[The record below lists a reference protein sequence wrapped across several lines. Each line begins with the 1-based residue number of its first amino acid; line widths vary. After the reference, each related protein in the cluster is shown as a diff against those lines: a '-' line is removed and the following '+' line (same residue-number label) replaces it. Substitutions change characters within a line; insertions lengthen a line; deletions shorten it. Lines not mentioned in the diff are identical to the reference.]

1 MTEFTSEIRTIP
13 HSDAR
18 VFAMLSDLSNIRRI
32 RNNIPQDS
40 IKAFTFTDDH
50 CSFEISPIGKIEFH
64 IVDREPNKP
73 IKFETTQSPVPL
85 QLWIQL
91 KQVAEND
98 TRMKMTV
105 RAELNPFLKPM
116 VSKPM
121 QDAVNKISEI
131 LAALPY
137 DEPQEERQS

>member
-1 MTEFTSEIRTIP
+1 MTEFTSQIRTIP
-13 HSDAR
+13 HNDAR
-18 VFAMLSDLSNIRRI
+18 VFAVLSDLSNMQRVRQSL
-32 RNNIPQDS
+32 PQDS
-40 IKAFTFTDDH
+40 VKAFTLTDDR
-50 CSFEISPIGKIEFH
+50 CSFEVSPIGKIEFH
-64 IVDREPNKP
+64 IVDREPNKTL
-73 IKFETTQSPVPL
+73 KFETTQSPVPL
-85 QLWIQL
+85 LLWIQL

-121 QDAVNKISEI
+121 QEAVDKIAEI

-137 DEPQEERQS
+137 EAQEPK

>member
-1 MTEFTSEIRTIP
+1 MTEFTSQIRTIP
-13 HSDAR
+13 HNDAR
-18 VFAMLSDLSNIRRI
+18 VFAVLSDLSNMQRVRQSL
-32 RNNIPQDS
+32 PQDS
-40 IKAFTFTDDH
+40 VKAFTLTDDR
-50 CSFEISPIGKIEFH
+50 CSFEVSPIGKIEFH
-64 IVDREPNKP
+64 IVDREPNKT

-85 QLWIQL
+85 LLWIQL

-121 QDAVNKISEI
+121 QEAVDKIAEI
-131 LAALPY
+131 LATLPY
-137 DEPQEERQS
+137 ETQEPK

>member
-1 MTEFTSEIRTIP
+1 MTEFTSQIRT
-13 HSDAR
+13 
-18 VFAMLSDLSNIRRI
+18 LSNMQRVRQSL
-32 RNNIPQDS
+32 PQDS
-40 IKAFTFTDDH
+40 VKAFTLTDDR
-50 CSFEISPIGKIEFH
+50 CSFEVSPIGKIEFH
-64 IVDREPNKP
+64 IVDREPNKT

-85 QLWIQL
+85 LLWIQL

-121 QDAVNKISEI
+121 QEAVDKIAEI

-137 DEPQEERQS
+137 EAQEPK

>member
-1 MTEFTSEIRTIP
+1 MTEFTSQIRTIP
-13 HSDAR
+13 HNDAR
-18 VFAMLSDLSNIRRI
+18 VFAVLSDLSNMQRVRQSL
-32 RNNIPQDS
+32 PQDS
-40 IKAFTFTDDH
+40 VKA
-50 CSFEISPIGKIEFH
+50 FH
-64 IVDREPNKP
+64 IVDREPNKT

-85 QLWIQL
+85 LLWIQL

-121 QDAVNKISEI
+121 QEAVDKIAEI

-137 DEPQEERQS
+137 EAQEPK

>member
-1 MTEFTSEIRTIP
+1 MTEFTSQIRTIP
-13 HSDAR
+13 HNDAR
-18 VFAMLSDLSNIRRI
+18 VFAVLSDLSNMQRVRQSL
-32 RNNIPQDS
+32 PQDS
-40 IKAFTFTDDH
+40 VKAFTLTDDR
-50 CSFEISPIGKIEFH
+50 CSFEVSPIGKIEFH
-64 IVDREPNKP
+64 IVDREPNKT

-85 QLWIQL
+85 LLWIQL

-105 RAELNPFLKPM
+105 RAELSPFLKPM

>member
-1 MTEFTSEIRTIP
+1 MTEFTSQIRTIP
-13 HSDAR
+13 HNDAR
-18 VFAMLSDLSNIRRI
+18 VFAVLSDLSNMRRV
-32 RNNIPQDS
+32 RQSLPQDS
-40 IKAFTFTDDH
+40 VKAFTLTDDR
-50 CSFEISPIGKIEFH
+50 CSFEVSPIGKIEFH
-64 IVDREPNKP
+64 IVDREPNKT

-85 QLWIQL
+85 LLWIQL

-121 QDAVNKISEI
+121 QEAVDKIAEI

-137 DEPQEERQS
+137 EAQEPK

>member
-1 MTEFTSEIRTIP
+1 MTEFTSQIRTIP
-13 HSDAR
+13 HNDAR
-18 VFAMLSDLSNIRRI
+18 VFAVLSDLSNMQRVRQSL
-32 RNNIPQDS
+32 PQDS
-40 IKAFTFTDDH
+40 VKAFTLTDDR
-50 CSFEISPIGKIEFH
+50 CSFEVSPIGKIEFH
-64 IVDREPNKP
+64 IVDREPNKT

-85 QLWIQL
+85 LLWIQL

>member
-1 MTEFTSEIRTIP
+1 MTEFTSQIRTIP
-13 HSDAR
+13 HNDAR
-18 VFAMLSDLSNIRRI
+18 VFAVLSDLSNMQRVRQSL
-32 RNNIPQDS
+32 PQDS
-40 IKAFTFTDDH
+40 VKAFTLTDDR
-50 CSFEISPIGKIEFH
+50 CSFEVSPIGKIEFH
-64 IVDREPNKP
+64 IVDREPNKT

-85 QLWIQL
+85 LLWIQL

-121 QDAVNKISEI
+121 QEAVDKIAEI

-137 DEPQEERQS
+137 ETQEPK

>member
-1 MTEFTSEIRTIP
+1 MTEFTSQIRTIP
-13 HSDAR
+13 HNDAR
-18 VFAMLSDLSNIRRI
+18 VFAVLSDLSNMQRVRQSL
-32 RNNIPQDS
+32 PQDS
-40 IKAFTFTDDH
+40 VKAFTLTDDH
-50 CSFEISPIGKIEFH
+50 CSFEVSPIGKIEFH
-64 IVDREPNKP
+64 IVDREPNKT

-85 QLWIQL
+85 LLWIQL

-121 QDAVNKISEI
+121 QEAVDKIAEI

-137 DEPQEERQS
+137 EAQEPK

>member
-1 MTEFTSEIRTIP
+1 MTEFTSQIRTIP
-13 HSDAR
+13 HNDAR
-18 VFAMLSDLSNIRRI
+18 VFAILSDLSNMQRVRQSL
-32 RNNIPQDS
+32 PQDS
-40 IKAFTFTDDH
+40 VKAFTLTDDR
-50 CSFEISPIGKIEFH
+50 CSFEVSPIGKIEFH
-64 IVDREPNKP
+64 IVDREPNKT

-85 QLWIQL
+85 LLWIQL

-121 QDAVNKISEI
+121 QEAVDKIAEI

-137 DEPQEERQS
+137 ETQEPK

>member
-13 HSDAR
+13 HSDDR

-50 CSFEISPIGKIEFH
+50 CSFEISPIGKIEFR
-64 IVDREPNKP
+64 IVDREPNKTV
-73 IKFETTQSPVPL
+73 KFETTQSPVPL

-91 KQVAEND
+91 KQVAETD

>member
-13 HSDAR
+13 HSDDR

-50 CSFEISPIGKIEFH
+50 CSFEISPIGKIEFR
-64 IVDREPNKP
+64 IVDREPNKT

>member
-1 MTEFTSEIRTIP
+1 MTEFTSQIRAIP
-13 HSDAR
+13 HNDAR
-18 VFAMLSDLSNIRRI
+18 VFAVLSDLSNMQRVRQSL
-32 RNNIPQDS
+32 PQDS
-40 IKAFTFTDDH
+40 VKAFTLTDDR
-50 CSFEISPIGKIEFH
+50 CSFEVSPIGKIEFH
-64 IVDREPNKP
+64 IVDREPNKT

-85 QLWIQL
+85 LLWIQL

-121 QDAVNKISEI
+121 QEAVDKIAEI
-131 LAALPY
+131 LATLPY
-137 DEPQEERQS
+137 EAQEPK

>member
-1 MTEFTSEIRTIP
+1 MTEFTSQIRTIP
-13 HSDAR
+13 HNDAR
-18 VFAMLSDLSNIRRI
+18 VFAVLSDLSNMQRVRQSL
-32 RNNIPQDS
+32 PQDS
-40 IKAFTFTDDH
+40 VKAFTLTDDR
-50 CSFEISPIGKIEFH
+50 CSFEVSPIGKIEFH
-64 IVDREPNKP
+64 IVDREPNKT

-85 QLWIQL
+85 LLWIQL
-91 KQVAEND
+91 KHVAEND

-121 QDAVNKISEI
+121 QEAVDKIAEI

-137 DEPQEERQS
+137 EAQEPK

>member
-1 MTEFTSEIRTIP
+1 MTEFTSQICTIP
-13 HSDAR
+13 HNDAR
-18 VFAMLSDLSNIRRI
+18 VFAVLSDLSNMQRVRQSL
-32 RNNIPQDS
+32 PQDS
-40 IKAFTFTDDH
+40 VKAFTLTDDR
-50 CSFEISPIGKIEFH
+50 CSFEVSPIGKIEFH
-64 IVDREPNKP
+64 IVDREPNKT

-85 QLWIQL
+85 LLWIQL

-121 QDAVNKISEI
+121 QEAVDKIAEI

-137 DEPQEERQS
+137 EAQEPK

>member
-1 MTEFTSEIRTIP
+1 MTEFTSQIRTIP
-13 HSDAR
+13 HNDAR
-18 VFAMLSDLSNIRRI
+18 IFAVLSDLSNMQRVRQSL
-32 RNNIPQDS
+32 PQDS
-40 IKAFTFTDDH
+40 VKAFTLTDDR
-50 CSFEISPIGKIEFH
+50 CSFEVSPIGKIEFH
-64 IVDREPNKP
+64 IVDREPNKT

-85 QLWIQL
+85 LLWIQL

-121 QDAVNKISEI
+121 QEAVDKIAEI

-137 DEPQEERQS
+137 EAQEPK

>member
-1 MTEFTSEIRTIP
+1 MTEFTSQIRTIP
-13 HSDAR
+13 HNDAR
-18 VFAMLSDLSNIRRI
+18 VFAVLSDLSNMQRVRQSL
-32 RNNIPQDS
+32 PQDS
-40 IKAFTFTDDH
+40 VKAFTLTDDR
-50 CSFEISPIGKIEFH
+50 CSFEVSPIGKIEFH
-64 IVDREPNKP
+64 IVDREPNKT

-85 QLWIQL
+85 LLWIQL

-121 QDAVNKISEI
+121 QEAVDKIAEI

-137 DEPQEERQS
+137 EAQEPK

>member
-1 MTEFTSEIRTIP
+1 MTEFTSQIRTIP
-13 HSDAR
+13 HNDAR
-18 VFAMLSDLSNIRRI
+18 VFAVLSDLSNMQRVRQSL
-32 RNNIPQDS
+32 PQDS
-40 IKAFTFTDDH
+40 VKAFTLTDDR
-50 CSFEISPIGKIEFH
+50 CSFEVSPIGKIEFH
-64 IVDREPNKP
+64 IVDREPNKT

-85 QLWIQL
+85 LLWIQL

-121 QDAVNKISEI
+121 QEAVDKIAEI
-131 LAALPY
+131 LATLPY
-137 DEPQEERQS
+137 EAQEPK